1 MSSKKNTIMLIVGV
15 IVFVVV
21 FVVNLILN
29 LFDLS
34 TWVKYLVLAAFALLS
49 ALIGTGI
56 AGHVVHNRK

>member
-1 MSSKKNTIMLIVGV
+1 MLIVGV

>member
-1 MSSKKNTIMLIVGV
+1 MSSKKNTIMLIVGA

-21 FVVNLILN
+21 FVVSLILN
-29 LFDLS
+29 QFTLAS
-34 TWVKYLVLAAFALLS
+34 WVKYLVLAAFAILS